1 MLTGEDE
8 MTRRFAPY
16 ELEILWN
23 RLLAIAEEQAQVL
36 MRTAFSTIVREAG
49 DLSAAIFDRRGRM
62 IAQAQTGTPG
72 HINTMALGMRH
83 FLDAYPAEGLS
94 PGDALLSNDP
104 YRLSGQLN
112 DMSVVTPVFHDRR
125 VVAFFASCCHMVDVG
140 GIGLTADGRE
150 VFEEGLH
157 VPFCKLRISGVAN
170 RDVTAFIAA
179 NVRTPREVLGDLH
192 AQLSAGDVGAAR
204 LIELLQEFRLEDVDD
219 LAEEIISRSEQAVRN
234 AISTFPSGRFGHVAM
249 NDGFEQPLRIAA
261 ELRREG
267 DELLV
272 DFAGTDSAIDR
283 GINVPLAYTTAYST
297 YAVKCV
303 LAPEVP
309 NNHGSF
315 VPIHVDAPVG
325 SLLNPVSPAPTA
337 ARHIVGHYLPSV
349 IFPALAKAL
358 PGRVPA
364 DSAAGLWVTQIT
376 GRTDAGDPFAFA
388 FFSVG
393 GMGARPDSDGLST
406 TSFPSGVRS
415 VATEVME
422 SVAPLL
428 FHSRELRP
436 DSGGP
441 GRYRGGLGQTIEF
454 EVRSQRPAVL
464 SAMYDRLRDAPRG
477 ADGGHDGAGGAVTG
491 QDGRPLASKG
501 RTTLQP
507 GEAVRLDLPGGGGYG
522 PPGERAR
529 SAVLADIEAEL
540 VSPEAAETTYG
551 IAPAPKAG
559 IGANEPP
566 TPAGAAGRS
575 ALPIVSGLD
584 QSVRKDEVDQSS
596 DRSLS

>member
-1 MLTGEDE
+1 

-49 DLSAAIFDRRGRM
+49 DLSAAIFDRQGRM

-83 FLDAYPAEGLS
+83 FLDAFPVDELS

-112 DMSVVTPVFHDRR
+112 DMSVVTPVFRDRR
-125 VVAFFASCCHMVDVG
+125 VVALFASCCHMVDVG

-157 VPFCKLRISGVAN
+157 VPFCKLRIAGEPNS
-170 RDVTAFIAA
+170 DVTAFIAA
-179 NVRTPREVLGDLH
+179 NVRTPLEVLGDLH
-192 AQLSAGDVGAAR
+192 AQLSAGDVGAER
-204 LIELLQEFRLEDVDD
+204 LVELLHEFRLDDVND
-219 LAEEIISRSEQAVRN
+219 LAQEIISRSEQAVRA
-234 AISTFPSGRFGHVAM
+234 AIRTFPPGRFRHVAM
-249 NDGFEQPLRIAA
+249 NDGFEQPLRIAV
-261 ELRREG
+261 ELRRED
-267 DELLV
+267 DEFMV
-272 DFAGTDSAIDR
+272 DFASTDAAIDR

-337 ARHIVGHYLPSV
+337 ARHIIGHYLPSV
-349 IFPALAKAL
+349 IFPALAQAL
-358 PGRVPA
+358 PGQVPA

-376 GRTDAGDPFAFA
+376 GRTEADDPFAFA

-393 GMGARPDSDGLST
+393 GMGARPDKDGLST

-422 SVAPLL
+422 TVAPLV
-428 FHSRELRP
+428 FHRRELRP

-441 GRYRGGLGQTIEF
+441 GRYRGGLGQTIVF
-454 EVRSQRPAVL
+454 EIRSNGPAVL
-464 SAMYDRLRDAPRG
+464 SAMYDRLRDAPPG
-477 ADGGHDGAGGAVTG
+477 AAGGHVGAGGAVTG
-491 QDGRPLASKG
+491 ENGRPLAPKG
-501 RTTLQP
+501 RSTLRP
-507 GEAVRLDLPGGGGYG
+507 GEPVRLDLPGGGGYG
-522 PPGERAR
+522 PPRERAR
-529 SAVLADIEAEL
+529 SAVLADIEAGL
-540 VSPEAAETTYG
+540 VSPEVAESIYG
-551 IAPAPKAG
+551 VAPAPDEG
-559 IGANEPP
+559 LGADESPAL
-566 TPAGAAGRS
+566 AGAARRS
-575 ALPIVSGLD
+575 PLPVVSD
-584 QSVRKDEVDQSS
+584 PRS
-596 DRSLS
+596 DTREEQIE